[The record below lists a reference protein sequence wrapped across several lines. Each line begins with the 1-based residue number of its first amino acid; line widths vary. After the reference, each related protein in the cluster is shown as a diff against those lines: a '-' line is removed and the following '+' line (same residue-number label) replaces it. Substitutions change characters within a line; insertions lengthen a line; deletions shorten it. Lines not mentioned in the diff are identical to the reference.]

1 MMNQKKL
8 TVIAVTIFAS
18 LIFICAAPSQNGFT
32 ISGHIKGL
40 NNTYIYLNWQQGDS
54 VKIDSSM
61 VKAGTFR
68 FKGRVADP
76 SLAVVFLKREE
87 PVLFYL
93 ENRSVEMKG
102 EVDSLKRL
110 KIRGS
115 VTQDEFVLYQ
125 IQMKGVL
132 NGDQAMDKT
141 ISFITNHPN
150 SYVSVDK
157 LQELAPRMDSKTLE
171 RLFNALGAPLKS
183 SVAGK
188 RLAAKVDIYKN
199 TAVGSI
205 SPIFTQKDVN
215 GEIVSLQDLRGKYVL
230 LDFWASWC
238 GPCRKENP
246 TVLKAYNKF
255 HDKGLTVLAVSLDDN
270 ETKWKKAIQD
280 DQMPWIHVSDL
291 KGTGNAVALQYGIYG
306 IPANYLIDPNG
317 KIIGK
322 NLRGEELEKT
332 LATFIF

>member
-1 MMNQKKL
+1 MSQKKL

-18 LIFICAAPSQNGFT
+18 LIFICAALPQNGFT
-32 ISGHIKGL
+32 ISGNIKGL

-54 VKIDSSM
+54 VKIDSAM
-61 VKAGTFR
+61 VKAGKFK

-76 SLAVVFLKREE
+76 SLAVVFIKREA

-93 ENRSVEMKG
+93 ENRSVEMTG
-102 EVDSLKRL
+102 EVDSIIRL
-110 KIRGS
+110 NIKGS
-115 VTQDEFVLYQ
+115 VTQDEFELYKN
-125 IQMKGVL
+125 QMKGIL
-132 NGDQAMDKT
+132 NGDQAMEKS
-141 ISFITNHPN
+141 ISFITSHPD

-157 LQELAPRMDSKTLE
+157 LQELAPGMDFKTLE
-171 RLFNALGAPLKS
+171 RLFNTLGTPLKS

-199 TAVGSI
+199 TVVGSI
-205 SPIFTQKDVN
+205 APVFTQKDVD
-215 GEIVSLQDLRGKYVL
+215 GKLVSLQDLRGKYVL

-246 TVLKAYNKF
+246 TVLKAYNRF
-255 HDKGLTVLAVSLDDN
+255 HHKGLAVLAVSLDDN
-270 ETKWKKAIQD
+270 EAKWKQAIHD

-291 KGTGNAVALQYGIYG
+291 KGTANAVALQYGIYG
-306 IPANYLIDPNG
+306 IPANYLIDPKG
-317 KIIGK
+317 KIVGK
-322 NLRGEELEKT
+322 NLRGEELEKV

>member
-18 LIFICAAPSQNGFT
+18 LIVICAAPPQNGFT
-32 ISGHIKGL
+32 ISGNIKGI
-40 NNTYIYLNWQQGDS
+40 NNAYIYLNWQQGDS

-61 VKAGTFR
+61 VKAGQFK

-76 SLAVVFLKREE
+76 SLAVIFLKREA

-93 ENRSVEMKG
+93 ENTAVEMMG

-110 KIRGS
+110 KIKGS

-125 IQMKGVL
+125 NQIKGAL
-132 NGDQAMDKT
+132 NGDQAMEKT

-157 LQELAPRMDSKTLE
+157 LQELSPRMDSKTLE
-171 RLFNALGAPLKS
+171 RLFNVLGAPLKS

-205 SPIFTQKDVN
+205 APIFSQKDID
-215 GEIVSLQDLRGKYVL
+215 GKIVSLQDLRGKYVL

-246 TVLKAYNKF
+246 AVLKAYNRF

-270 ETKWKKAIQD
+270 EAKWKKAIQD

-306 IPANYLIDPNG
+306 IPANYLIDPKG
-317 KIIGK
+317 KIVGK

-332 LATFIF
+332 LAAFIF